1 MALASVAVVY
11 HSRFG
16 HTKVIAEQI
25 AAGVKSAGDVQV
37 DVVSVDELPEPG
49 KDRSL
54 GGKWNVLNQADGIIF
69 GSATYM
75 GDISFELKQ
84 FMERSSGIW
93 YGQGWK
99 DKLAAGFTNS
109 GALSGDKQSSLHS
122 IVTFAGQH
130 SMIWVSQGVMPSA
143 YTNDGKN
150 LNRLGAWTGFM
161 SQSDNGGPDVTPPQ
175 ADKDTAQAFG
185 KRFGIAAMR
194 WVKGRN

>member
-1 MALASVAVVY
+1 MANANVAVVY
-11 HSRFG
+11 HSRAG

-25 AAGVKSAGDVQV
+25 AAGVRAAGDVQV

-75 GDISFELKQ
+75 GDISYELKQ

-93 YGQGWK
+93 YAQGWK

-109 GALSGDKQSSLHS
+109 GSLSGDKQSSLHS

-130 SMIWVSQGVMPSA
+130 SMIWVTQGVMPSA

-150 LNRLGAWTGFM
+150 LNRLGAWTGYM
-161 SQSDNGGPDVTPPQ
+161 SQSDNGSPDVTPGQP
-175 ADKDTAQAFG
+175 DKDTAQAFG
-185 KRFGIAAMR
+185 KRFGAVALR
-194 WVKGRN
+194 WAKGRN